1 MFLNIIKATTYDK
14 PRINHILNRKQ
25 LKPFLLKVMNEI
37 RLSAFS
43 TLFNIILE
51 FLARTI
57 RQEEEIK
64 GIQIGKE
71 EINLSLFVD
80 DMILS

>member
-1 MFLNIIKATTYDK
+1 MFLNIIKATYDK

>member
-1 MFLNIIKATTYDK
+1 
-14 PRINHILNRKQ
+14 
-25 LKPFLLKVMNEI
+25 MNEI

-64 GIQIGKE
+64 GIKIGKE